1 MSEQTTIAGSLGSRG
16 GCNTARQGQERHVG
30 WPCPAALVSAVIWGF
45 IYLFLFL
52 AVRVFAALIGLSL
65 VETSRDYSLAVV
77 PRLLTEVT
85 SLAVGHRSGLDQL
98 RSDQGAS
105 GLAGHAIWGR
115 PHPSGDEFDCSV
127 TIQHAGRFPYDQIQ
141 SFTLL
146 SSSSYAKGPD
156 SWV

>member
-1 MSEQTTIAGSLGSRG
+1 M
-16 GCNTARQGQERHVG
+16 
-30 WPCPAALVSAVIWGF
+30 VSTVAT
-45 IYLFLFL
+45 LFFKIILFL
-52 AVRVFAALIGLSL
+52 AALSL
-65 VETSRDYSLAVV
+65 HRGVQAFSSYSSGDYSLAVV